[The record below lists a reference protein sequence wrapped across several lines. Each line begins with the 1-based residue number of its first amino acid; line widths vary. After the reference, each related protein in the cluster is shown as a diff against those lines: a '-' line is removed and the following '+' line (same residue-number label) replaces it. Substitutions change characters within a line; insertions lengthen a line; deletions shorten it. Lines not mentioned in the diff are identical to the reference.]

1 MPITCD
7 FLVIGSGVAGLSF
20 ALEAASYGDVVL
32 VTKRARD
39 ESNTRYAQGGIA
51 AVLGATDSFEAHIK
65 DTIDA
70 GAGLCHERAV
80 ETCVKEGPERI
91 AMLQQIG
98 ARFDRAE
105 GEGKTNGDPDLDL
118 HLEGGHSARRI
129 AHVRDMTGRE
139 VERALLDAVSA
150 QPRVRIL
157 EEHMAVDLITL
168 SKYGGP
174 EVCSG
179 AYVLDVAEER
189 VLTVLARATILA
201 TGGAGKVYLYT
212 TNPDIAT
219 GDGLAM
225 AYRAGAEIA
234 NMEFYQFHPTCL
246 YHPQAKTF
254 LISEALRGD
263 GAILRLTDGTP
274 FMKGHDA
281 RGDLAPRDI
290 VARAIDFEMK
300 RTGADHVLLDI
311 TDKKPAWVKERF
323 PGIHAECLQYGIDMT
338 TQPIP
343 VVPAAHY
350 CCGGVA
356 TDLEGRTTIP
366 GLWAIGECAHTGLH
380 GANRL
385 ASNSL
390 LEGLVFGH
398 RAALALREAPQKKPW
413 PEVPD
418 WDVGE
423 ANTPDEAVVIT
434 QNWDEL
440 RRLMWNYVGIVRSNK
455 RLTRAARRI
464 ALLQEEIVEYYWR
477 YFVTRDLLEL
487 RNIACAAQL
496 IVECALARKESRG
509 LHWTI
514 DFPETDAKG
523 ARDMVVKR
531 GVSAHLRLG

>member
-7 FLVIGSGVAGLSF
+7 FLVIGSGVAGLSL
-20 ALEAASYGDVVL
+20 ALEAATHGDVVL
-32 VTKRARD
+32 VTKRSRD
-39 ESNTRYAQGGIA
+39 ESSTRYAQGGIA
-51 AVLGATDSFEAHIK
+51 AVLDAKDSFESHIR
-65 DTIDA
+65 DTLVA

-80 ETCVKEGPERI
+80 ETCVKEGPDRI
-91 AMLQQIG
+91 AMLERIG
-98 ARFDRAE
+98 AHFDRSE
-105 GEGKTNGDPDLDL
+105 KRGQDDPDLDL

-129 AHVRDMTGRE
+129 AHVRDLTGRE
-139 VERALLDAVSA
+139 VERALLDAVAAS
-150 QPRVRIL
+150 PRVRIL
-157 EEHMAVDLITL
+157 EEHMAVDLIML
-168 SKYGGP
+168 SKFGGP
-174 EVCSG
+174 EVCTG

-189 VLTVLARATILA
+189 VLTVLAHATVLA

-212 TNPDIAT
+212 TNPDVAT

-225 AYRAGAEIA
+225 AYRAGAELA

-246 YHPQAKTF
+246 YHPRAKAF
-254 LISEALRGD
+254 LITEALRGE
-263 GAILRLTDGTP
+263 GAILRLVDGTP
-274 FMKGHDA
+274 FMRKHDP
-281 RGDLAPRDI
+281 RHDLAPRDI

-323 PGIHAECLQYGIDMT
+323 PGIYTECLRYGIDIT
-338 TQPIP
+338 VEPIP

-350 CCGGVA
+350 SCGGIA
-356 TDLEGRTTIP
+356 TDLDGRTTIP
-366 GLWAIGECAHTGLH
+366 GLWAIGETAHTGLH

-398 RAALALREAPQKKPW
+398 RAALALKEIPRTGPW
-413 PEVPD
+413 PAVPD
-418 WDVGE
+418 WNVGE
-423 ANTPDEAVVIT
+423 AGTPEEAVVIT

-440 RRLMWNYVGIVRSNK
+440 RRLMWNYVGIVRSTQ
-455 RLTRAARRI
+455 RLTRASRRI

-487 RNIACAAQL
+487 RNIACVAQL

-509 LHWTI
+509 LHYTI
-514 DFPETDAKG
+514 DYPDADAKD
-523 ARDMVVKR
+523 ARDTVAKR
-531 GVSAHLRLG
+531 GVPAHLRIV